1 MKKSMHKKILAC
13 LLSVTMLGSIL
24 TGCGQK
30 SSSGTGVGPA
40 VDETVNSPDG
50 NSSGTTGGEA
60 QADTS
65 KFVELTFLVPGDPPQ
80 GDYVNTVT
88 DEWNKIFKEKLNCS
102 VKLEYLG
109 WTEWETKYSMMLLS
123 GDNLDLVTTGSW
135 MQIWDNAAKGAYM
148 NIGELLPVYAPDI
161 WSARPQEEWEY
172 AKYNNEIFFVPQTE
186 FSQYT
191 DRGFEYRV
199 DWAEK
204 AGIEGGLE
212 DWEDVNVYLEWVK
225 QNITDIVPYEMHNNK
240 KELWWDWVHT
250 HTDSYFMES
259 ISTGFTNLFFLKAP
273 DDYTVVCPVFDDD
286 IIISFGNYFKNW
298 ADKGYIREDAMNGAA
313 NEEQMFIDGL
323 SALDERHIGNF
334 VGGDYHSFHL
344 KNEETNPDAD
354 VDFMSFSYIRGNLCK
369 LDPAN
374 DGVAVC
380 RGSKNPERALMVL
393 NLMYSDEELYQLM
406 QYGIEGVNYT
416 LDEDGRR
423 LPQDLEQYPE
433 SDYQFFS
440 NLWGCRKDKFEISSV
455 TENPNKEEFYAARE
469 KIEKPAPLSG
479 FAFDSVPIQSQL
491 AALSDVCT
499 RYMPLL
505 TYGMA
510 ADVEKTVS
518 DFRNDLKVAGY
529 DTVLGEIQRQID
541 EYVSNKE

>member
-1 MKKSMHKKILAC
+1 MKKRLLAC
-13 LLSVTMLGSIL
+13 LLGLTMLGGIL
-24 TGCGQK
+24 TGCNSADPIQTG
-30 SSSGTGVGPA
+30 SSEDSAAG
-40 VDETVNSPDG
+40 G
-50 NSSGTTGGEA
+50 NSGSFAGGDSQTSVDA
-60 QADTS
+60 GVDTS

-80 GDYVNTVT
+80 GDYINTVT

-148 NIGELLPVYAPDI
+148 DIGDLLPVCAPDI
-161 WSARPQEEWEY
+161 WAARPQEEWEY
-172 AKYNNEIFFVPQTE
+172 AKYNDEIFFVPQTE

-199 DWAEK
+199 DWADK
-204 AGIEGGLE
+204 AGLKDGLK
-212 DWEDVNVYLEWVK
+212 DWDDVNVYLKWVK
-225 QNITDIVPYEMHNNK
+225 ENIPDIIPYELNNNK

-250 HTDSYFMES
+250 HTDSYFLEA

-273 DDYTVVCPVFDDD
+273 DEYTVVCPVFDDD
-286 IIISFGNYFKNW
+286 VIIPFGNYFKEW

-313 NEEQMFIDGL
+313 DEEQMFIEGL

-334 VGGDYHSFHL
+334 IGGDYHSFLL
-344 KNEETNPDAD
+344 KNEEANPDA
-354 VDFMSFSYIRGNLCK
+354 VTDFMSFCYIKGNLCE

-374 DGVAVC
+374 DGVALC
-380 RGSKNPERALMVL
+380 RSSKNPERALMAL
-393 NLMYSDEELYQLM
+393 NLMYSDKELYQLM

-416 LDEDGRR
+416 LDENGHR

-433 SDYQFFS
+433 TDYQFFS
-440 NLWGCRKDKFEISSV
+440 NLWGCRKDEFEIPSV

-469 KIEKPAPLSG
+469 KIVKPAPLSG
-479 FAFDSVPIQSQL
+479 FAFDSVPIQAQL

-510 ADVEKTVS
+510 DDVEKTVN

-529 DTVLGEIQRQID
+529 DTVLAEIQRQLD
-541 EYVSNKE
+541 EYAANRK

>member
-1 MKKSMHKKILAC
+1 MKKRLLAC
-13 LLSVTMLGSIL
+13 LLGLTMLGGIL
-24 TGCGQK
+24 TGCNSTASPGNDAAK
-30 SSSGTGVGPA
+30 DSA
-40 VDETVNSPDG
+40 VDRNSGSSAGETSQTSVDAG
-50 NSSGTTGGEA
+50 V
-60 QADTS
+60 DTS
-65 KFVELTFLVPGDPPQ
+65 KYVELTFLVPGDPPQ
-80 GDYVNTVT
+80 GDYINTVT

-148 NIGELLPVYAPDI
+148 NIGELLPVCAPDI
-161 WSARPQEEWEY
+161 WAARPQEEWEY
-172 AKYNNEIFFVPQTE
+172 AKYNDEIFFVPQTE
-186 FSQYT
+186 YSQYT

-199 DWAEK
+199 DWADK
-204 AGIEGGLE
+204 AGLKDGLK
-212 DWEDVNVYLEWVK
+212 DWDDVNVYLEWVK
-225 QNITDIVPYEMHNNK
+225 ENIPDIVPYELHNDK

-250 HTDSYFMES
+250 HTDSYFLEA

-273 DDYTVVCPVFDDD
+273 DEYTVVCPVFDDD
-286 IIISFGNYFKNW
+286 VIIPFGSYFRDW

-313 NEEQMFIDGL
+313 DEEQMFIDGL

-334 VGGDYHSFHL
+334 IGGDYHSFLL
-344 KNEETNPDAD
+344 KNEESNPDA
-354 VDFMSFSYIRGNLCK
+354 VTDFMSFCYIKGNLCE

-380 RGSKNPERALMVL
+380 RSSKNPERALMAL
-393 NLMYSDEELYQLM
+393 NLMYSDKELYQLM
-406 QYGIEGVNYT
+406 QYGIEGINYT
-416 LDEDGRR
+416 LDENGHR

-433 SDYQFFS
+433 TDYQFFS
-440 NLWGCRKDKFEISSV
+440 NLWGCRKDEFEIPSV
-455 TENPNKEEFYAARE
+455 TENPDKEEFYAARE
-469 KIEKPAPLSG
+469 KIVKPAPLSG
-479 FAFDSVPIQSQL
+479 FAFDSVPIQAQL

-510 ADVEKTVS
+510 DDVEKTVT

-529 DTVLGEIQRQID
+529 DTVLAEIQRQID
-541 EYVSNKE
+541 EYVANKK